1 MIDELLC
8 ILVHVSIT
16 QLPHY
21 QYWAFCTLCALK
33 GKSETSFFNWFE
45 VLKLLSVL
53 IGNIMMDL
61 EYDCSLIFRLNI
73 LEAVF
78 AGRRDPL
85 NALLGIYLVFGPLNF
100 LHACLYSIWNARFS
114 YKGGFSR
121 STRIILL
128 VPFIGP
134 WSHDRWLKIRGR
146 SLLLNMALRA
156 SQWMSLYIPG
166 ETSVTQ
172 KNMLLSG
179 GKSDP
184 STVHEAKKPL
194 SQTLKNIFQK
204 TPNSLM

>member
-1 MIDELLC
+1 
-8 ILVHVSIT
+8 
-16 QLPHY
+16 
-21 QYWAFCTLCALK
+21 
-33 GKSETSFFNWFE
+33 
-45 VLKLLSVL
+45 
-53 IGNIMMDL
+53 MDL

-194 SQTLKNIFQK
+194 SQTLKNIFPK